1 MLDGARLWGLELET
15 RFRVLAATVEPAAAR
30 HPEPGAGDPRLQL
43 VLHPVGRIV
52 ASLVR
57 RDGDRA
63 TIERFGEDQLAL
75 VVDRLDGPRLA
86 GPVIDG
92 VAPDPA
98 SWAPEPSME
107 GASTVGDGDDHHAE
121 FDVTAGDRR
130 LRLAAWFDVAELRR
144 PDGSE
149 LELPSDGHTVQ

>member
-1 MLDGARLWGLELET
+1 VLDRLLDGARLWGLELDI
-15 RFRVLAATVEPAAAR
+15 RFRVLAATVDPAADR
-30 HPEPGAGDPRLQL
+30 HPEPGAGDLRLQL
-43 VLHPVGRIV
+43 VLHPVGRVV

-57 RDGDRA
+57 RRDGGA
-63 TIERFGEDQLAL
+63 TIERFTEDQLAL

-92 VAPDPA
+92 PAPDPG
-98 SWAPEPSME
+98 SWAPEASME
-107 GASTVGDGDDHHAE
+107 GASTVGDGDDHHAV

-149 LELPSDGHTVQ
+149 LPLPPG